1 VRNGRI
7 HQQTEKVS
15 AKLTAS
21 SAVCKNSYEVL
32 LKKSNAEERCRRR
45 RKTIRHSANRDEHR
59 YKRTDCSNQAMLQKS
74 EGALHIARIS
84 PLLLYQNAYFET

>member
-1 VRNGRI
+1 LYSSGLPKQRKIGWENIGDLSGRDVRNGRI

-32 LKKSNAEERCRRR
+32 LKKSNAEARCR
-45 RKTIRHSANRDEHR
+45 
-59 YKRTDCSNQAMLQKS
+59 
-74 EGALHIARIS
+74 
-84 PLLLYQNAYFET
+84 